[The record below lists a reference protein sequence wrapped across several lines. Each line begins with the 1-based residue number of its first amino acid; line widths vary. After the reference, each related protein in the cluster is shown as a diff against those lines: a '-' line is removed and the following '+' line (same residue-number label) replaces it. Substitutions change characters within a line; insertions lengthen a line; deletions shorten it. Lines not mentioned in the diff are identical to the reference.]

1 MAVTYSVVH
10 TRPDTSVAWI
20 ADEDPDFIANFKA
33 KTNEYIASGHIISFT
48 DSHPSELEHHA
59 TLVLANEAAEDVVIN
74 DPNWRIFGDTIWEN
88 YQPKNITTV
97 QTRSVD

>member
-20 ADEDPDFIANFKA
+20 ADEDSDFIAYFKA
-33 KTNEYIASGHIISFT
+33 KTNQYISSGHIISFT

-59 TLVLANEAAEDVVIN
+59 TLVLADEAAEAVVMK
-74 DPNWRIFGDTIWEN
+74 DPSWRVFGDTIFEN
-88 YQPKNITTV
+88 YDPKGITTV

>member
-10 TRPDTSVAWI
+10 TRPNTSVAWI

-48 DSHPSELEHHA
+48 DSHPSELEHQA
-59 TLVLANEAAEDVVIN
+59 ILVLADVAAEEIVIN
-74 DPNWRIFGDTIWEN
+74 DPSWRVFGDTIFEN
-88 YQPKNITTV
+88 YEPKGIITV